1 MKKVGQADI
10 AKRLGI
16 SKMAVSKALR
26 DKGGISKEMKKKV
39 LVLAEEMGYRPN
51 HIAKSLTKG
60 ETKLIGIIIPGFNGQ
75 FVGNLL
81 DGVAQES
88 HKHGYNL
95 LPMLEND
102 IFSKSGNALNH
113 ILQYQP
119 DGLIVHTLKPHD
131 EVFNKLKTEGINIV
145 FIGQERSKV
154 VSVCSDDFRG
164 SYMAVN
170 YLIECGHK
178 HIMYVRW
185 PDTDNYGA
193 NLRYEGYKFA
203 LMQAKIKFHKEYVVN
218 APYSTFTNHA
228 LKCLRNHPEIT
239 AISCFNDEFAA
250 PLLGAMLEAGI
261 KVPQEVSLIGFGDDI
276 RFPHLLKPALTT
288 ISQNSKDVGRIAVRT
303 ILDLK
308 ADLPINAETLLS
320 CDIIERDSVAP
331 CCDP

>member
-1 MKKVGQADI
+1 MKKIGQADI
-10 AKRLGI
+10 AQRLGI

-26 DKGGISKEMKKKV
+26 NKSGISKEMKKKV
-39 LVLAEEMGYRPN
+39 LALAEEMGYRPN
-51 HIAKSLTKG
+51 YIAKSLTQG
-60 ETKLIGIIIPGFNGQ
+60 ETRLIGIIIPGFNGQ
-75 FVGNLL
+75 YVGNLL
-81 DGVAQES
+81 DGVALES

-95 LPMLEND
+95 LPMLESD
-102 IFSKSGNALNH
+102 IFSNPGNALNH

-131 EVFNKLKTEGINIV
+131 EVFNKLTQEGINIV

-170 YLIECGHK
+170 YLIERGHK

-185 PDTDNYGA
+185 PDKDNYGA

-203 LMQAKIKFHKEYVVN
+203 LMQAKIKFRKEYVVN
-218 APYSTFTNHA
+218 APYSTFTDYA
-228 LKCLRNHPEIT
+228 LKSLRSHPEIT

-261 KVPQEVSLIGFGDDI
+261 EVPKKVSLIGFGDDI
-276 RFPHLLKPALTT
+276 RFPQLIRPSLTT

-308 ADLPINAETLLS
+308 AGLPINTETLLS
-320 CDIIERDSVAP
+320 CDIIERESVAS
-331 CCDP
+331 CCNS